1 MTDMEENSA
10 AWKATGTRLDYRPP
24 NPDRGFYQ
32 TAAAAALDEID
43 EVGAPFDWKPIIT
56 AILLGARDVHSP
68 LFLLSGKEQD
78 IIQRICEFLIY
89 KYKEGAVTLTP
100 PAYSAARVP
109 YFSSLDGRDDENEED
124 DVEFVINARY
134 GGGMACNA
142 LVPAMYQVER
152 ISPFKRDRP
161 QIAFTPCVGMV
172 EFPEPIG
179 ININMMPFVMG
190 DRSTLPGELQP
201 YYDAIIS
208 KCPIHEDEEGQV
220 MFLTVQESFVKAE
233 ETQRRPGLHIEAPAA
248 SVHHQSGEFVAGLEH
263 RWGMGM
269 AFSPDERKG
278 GLYIASNMSN
288 TTAIWDALVDPKLGA
303 VDTHGGIEHLRP
315 YIGKGKKLPAGLIV
329 WLTDHTP
336 HEALPQQEDG
346 YRQFFR
352 LVTGDVSVWFASHS
366 TPNPKVPVPSH
377 VKVIGESKFQT
388 LNKSIT

>member
-1 MTDMEENSA
+1 
-10 AWKATGTRLDYRPP
+10 
-24 NPDRGFYQ
+24 
-32 TAAAAALDEID
+32 
-43 EVGAPFDWKPIIT
+43 
-56 AILLGARDVHSP
+56 
-68 LFLLSGKEQD
+68 
-78 IIQRICEFLIY
+78 
-89 KYKEGAVTLTP
+89 
-100 PAYSAARVP
+100 
-109 YFSSLDGRDDENEED
+109 
-124 DVEFVINARY
+124 
-134 GGGMACNA
+134 
-142 LVPAMYQVER
+142 
-152 ISPFKRDRP
+152 
-161 QIAFTPCVGMV
+161 
-172 EFPEPIG
+172 
-179 ININMMPFVMG
+179 
-190 DRSTLPGELQP
+190 
-201 YYDAIIS
+201 
-208 KCPIHEDEEGQV
+208 
-220 MFLTVQESFVKAE
+220 
-233 ETQRRPGLHIEAPAA
+233 
-248 SVHHQSGEFVAGLEH
+248 
-263 RWGMGM
+263 MGM